1 MLSGSGSVVYGP
13 FHRRRNQNT
22 QSDAVALKQQQSQE
36 IWGAAARWSPFRSV
50 KAYRGQLPA
59 GSQGIEFMTAVM
71 PSGNCPYNVYW
82 YEGAAGVSINSQ
94 GYAVIRVA
102 ITKRVP

>member
-22 QSDAVALKQQQSQE
+22 QSDAVALEQQQSQE
-36 IWGAAARWSPFRSV
+36 IWGVAARWSPFRSV

-71 PSGNCPYNVYW
+71 RPAIVPTT
-82 YEGAAGVSINSQ
+82 SIGMKALRACRST
-94 GYAVIRVA
+94 AKVTR
-102 ITKRVP
+102 